1 VDIPVR
7 YAGDEFVVFLRALDL
22 DPGIEVA
29 ERICAAVRAVDLD
42 DVSPGLTVEHRIGC
56 PATRNDR

>member
-1 VDIPVR
+1 MHCRQGVDIPVR

-22 DPGIEVA
+22 DQGIEVA

-42 DVSPGLTVEHRIGC
+42 DVSPGRS
-56 PATRNDR
+56 